1 MGHAIKLHFLYRI
14 KTSNTIATEK
24 RAISQGVSYAGLH
37 SLERVTS
44 LLHSDQWRFPL
55 RSAKSGH
62 ENNAL
67 YTVDLTR
74 WADPK

>member
-1 MGHAIKLHFLYRI
+1 ME
-14 KTSNTIATEK
+14 TSNTTAREK
-24 RAISQGVSYAGLH
+24 HAISQGVPYAGLH
-37 SLERVTS
+37 ELERVTS

-67 YTVDLTR
+67 YIVDLTR
-74 WADPK
+74 WSDPK